1 VLGHAQSLSRILRLA
16 LRLHAPEACTGHLRN
31 ALKSRAA
38 VDAAIALIMLQ
49 HRGGREDA
57 LELLQVAAKF
67 SDRRIQDIAGTLWTE
82 EAFPP
87 PGWTEARNGHRGS
100 YTGH

>member
-67 SDRRIQDIAGTLWTE
+67 SDRRIQDIARDIVDGGSFS
-82 EAFPP
+82 A
-87 PGWTEARNGHRGS
+87 ARLDGG
-100 YTGH
+100 